1 MKFFFLLLAVSLL
14 VQGCASSYHSFHK
27 MNQDLPWRG
36 PFYGGDSNVEAEVK
50 AECNGLA
57 FSGPYAVRIHFED
70 TGEERTYICSEYPK
84 YQ

>member
-1 MKFFFLLLAVSLL
+1 MKFLIAVLTVLLI
-14 VQGCASSYHSFHK
+14 QGCASQYHSFHK
-27 MNQDLPWRG
+27 MSEDLPWRG
-36 PFYGGDSNVEAEVK
+36 PFYGSMTYEEKVK
-50 AECNGLA
+50 SDCNALA

>member
-1 MKFFFLLLAVSLL
+1 MKILLLIIATFL
-14 VQGCASSYHSFHK
+14 VQGCASQYHSFHK
-27 MNQDLPWRG
+27 MDKDLPWRG
-36 PFYGGDSNVEAEVK
+36 PFYGSMPYDEKVK
-50 AECNGLA
+50 SDCNALA